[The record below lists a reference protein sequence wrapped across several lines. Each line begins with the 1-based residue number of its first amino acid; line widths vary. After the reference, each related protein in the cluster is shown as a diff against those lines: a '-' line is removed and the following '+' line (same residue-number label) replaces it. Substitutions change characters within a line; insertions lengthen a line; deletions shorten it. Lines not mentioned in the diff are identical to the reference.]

1 MAQIKEAKF
10 IWLDGKIIPWADAKI
25 HVLTHSLHYGNAV
38 FEGVRA
44 YKTKKGMAIFRLQ
57 EHTKRLLNS
66 AKACLIEVPYSQDEL
81 QRAQIELMEANKFT
95 NTTYL
100 RPLVFLGYGSMGVSH
115 KGSPT
120 QVALIAWEWG
130 AYMGDEALKKGVKVK
145 ISSWTKNP
153 PTSMMSK
160 AKASANYFNS
170 QMANFEALDAGYD
183 EALLLD
189 YDGFVAEGSGEC
201 FFIVRDG
208 VIITPPND
216 TSLESITQ
224 NTVIEIAKDLGY
236 EVKRERITRDEVYIA
251 DEAFFTGTAA
261 EVTPISNVDGRIIGD
276 GYCGEVTQKLQK
288 AYFDVVIGN
297 NKKYEKYLT
306 YIKG

>member
-1 MAQIKEAKF
+1 MAKINEAKK
-10 IWLDGKIIPWADAKI
+10 IWIDGKLIDWKDATV

-44 YKTKKGMAIFRLQ
+44 YQTDKGIAIFRLE
-57 EHTKRLLNS
+57 EHTKRLINS
-66 AKACLIEVPYSQDEL
+66 AKACLINIPYSYEEL
-81 QRAQIELMEANKFT
+81 LKAQIDVVKANDFT
-95 NTTYL
+95 DTVYL

-120 QVALIAWEWG
+120 QVAMVAWQWG
-130 AYMGDEALKKGVKVK
+130 AYMGEEALKKGIKVK
-145 ISSWTKNP
+145 ISSWAKPAPNA
-153 PTSMMSK
+153 MMAK

-170 QMANFEALDAGYD
+170 QMANFEALEAGYD

-189 YDGFVAEGSGEC
+189 ASGFVAEGSGEC
-201 FFIVRDG
+201 FFIVKDG

-224 NTVIEIAKDLGY
+224 ATVIEIAKDLGFK
-236 EVKRERITRDEVYIA
+236 VERRRISRDEVYTS

-261 EVTPISNVDGRIIGD
+261 EVTPITNIDARVIGS
-276 GYCGEVTQKLQK
+276 GEMGEITSKLQK
-288 AYFDVVIGN
+288 AYFAAVRGEDSR
-297 NKKYEKYLT
+297 YEHYLT
-306 YIKG
+306 YVK

>member
-1 MAQIKEAKF
+1 MAKINEAKK
-10 IWLDGKIIPWADAKI
+10 IWMDGKLIDWKDATV

-44 YKTKKGMAIFRLQ
+44 YQTDKGIAIFRLE
-57 EHTKRLLNS
+57 EHTKRLINS
-66 AKACLIEVPYSQDEL
+66 AKACLINIPYSYEEL
-81 QRAQIELMEANKFT
+81 LKAQIDVIKANDFT
-95 NTTYL
+95 DTVYL

-120 QVALIAWEWG
+120 QVAMVAWQWG
-130 AYMGDEALKKGVKVK
+130 AYMGEEALKKGIKVK
-145 ISSWTKNP
+145 ISSWAKPAPNA
-153 PTSMMSK
+153 MMAK

-170 QMANFEALDAGYD
+170 QMANFEALETGYD

-189 YDGFVAEGSGEC
+189 ASGFVAEGSGEC
-201 FFIVRDG
+201 FFIVKDG

-224 NTVIEIAKDLGY
+224 ATVIEIAKNLGFK
-236 EVKRERITRDEVYIA
+236 VERRRISRDEVYTS

-261 EVTPISNVDGRIIGD
+261 EVTPITNIDARIIGN
-276 GYCGEVTQKLQK
+276 GEMGEITSKLQK
-288 AYFDVVIGN
+288 AYFAAVRGEDSR
-297 NKKYEKYLT
+297 YEHYLT
-306 YIKG
+306 YVK